1 MDRRHPRKPPAQPL
15 VLLVEAHQDTRALY
29 ALALSA
35 MGFEVVALPDRTEAF
50 CRAWEIHPDIIVTD
64 LPLPN
69 DGGGQFVQELKQN
82 PRTRDIP
89 LVAVSGYVERS
100 CRDRAMDG
108 GFAAFFAKPCLP
120 DALAA
125 GLWRLLD
132 EGSMRTSSTDGA
144 TNDVRSAAGTP

>member
-1 MDRRHPRKPPAQPL
+1 MDRRRPRKPPTRPL
-15 VLLVEAHQDTRALY
+15 VLLIEGHQDTRALY

-35 MGFEVVALPDRTEAF
+35 IGFEVVAVPERTEAF
-50 CRAWEIHPDIIVTD
+50 RRAWEIRPDIIVTD

-69 DGGGQFVQELKQN
+69 DEGGQFVQDLKQN

-89 LVAVSGYVERS
+89 LVAVSGYVDRS
-100 CRDRAMDG
+100 RRDRPTDG

-125 GLWRLLD
+125 GLWRVLD
-132 EGSMRTSSTDGA
+132 KGFHAHVEH
-144 TNDVRSAAGTP
+144 